1 MRQQR
6 VVIHLFRNK
15 EKEVVFHVVQ
25 ACGRFI
31 PFPGNPFEWR
41 YQNRPNSYF
50 LSGEG
55 CVGFNA
61 SSLKS
66 VKDVVR
72 YARLA
77 YGVNKRETVT
87 LIGQFDKEIK
97 Y

>member
-15 EKEVVFHVVQ
+15 EKEVVFYVVQ

-31 PFPGNPFEWR
+31 PFTDNPFEWR
-41 YQNRPNSYF
+41 YQNKSNSYF

-55 CVGFNA
+55 CAGFST

-72 YARLA
+72 HARLA